1 MAVMENIR
9 STATNPWMK
18 AVFAVIVLVFVFWG
32 VGGAGGPTNQV
43 IAEVNGKRITDT
55 DFQRLMR
62 NITRNQGEAKSDE
75 EQSRIAQQVVEQ
87 LIEMEVL
94 TQAAERNG
102 VEVSSDEIARYVLQI
117 DAFRDDKGKFTEKLY
132 RKNLKRM
139 GMTQGRFEDQIRTQ
153 LTLEKLSDISYQ
165 GVRVSDGQVRRQY
178 MQAETKVSLR
188 MVRIPDSN
196 LIDDVNVDEGTIDA
210 FVTNNEADIRA
221 RYEADFKRLYKKSKR
236 AKLRQIIIK
245 PDVEDSPEGA
255 RVKIDSILNQ
265 ARNGADF
272 AELAK
277 THSHDLSAAN
287 GGDSGVMAEEQLS
300 PSIAAAVFETEV
312 GQVTDVV
319 TQADGLVIL
328 KVDEVIPAETTE
340 FDAVKKDIARTITA
354 EKGVGDV
361 AKAYA
366 SRLLTDWQNNG
377 TPSDEIL
384 SEQAVF
390 SMDTPTFPLGAPSF
404 PGLTDSPDLLKAIS
418 TADSTGLLQEIF
430 AVPGGRIVAEITQL
444 ERPSDEDFEQ
454 DKDSIR
460 RRLEALARNEWVQ
473 AWRSDLVDQSNVQ
486 QHWHP

>member
-1 MAVMENIR
+1 
-9 STATNPWMK
+9 
-18 AVFAVIVLVFVFWG
+18 
-32 VGGAGGPTNQV
+32 
-43 IAEVNGKRITDT
+43 
-55 DFQRLMR
+55 
-62 NITRNQGEAKSDE
+62 
-75 EQSRIAQQVVEQ
+75 
-87 LIEMEVL
+87 
-94 TQAAERNG
+94 
-102 VEVSSDEIARYVLQI
+102 
-117 DAFRDDKGKFTEKLY
+117 
-132 RKNLKRM
+132 
-139 GMTQGRFEDQIRTQ
+139 
-153 LTLEKLSDISYQ
+153 
-165 GVRVSDGQVRRQY
+165 
-178 MQAETKVSLR
+178 
-188 MVRIPDSN
+188 
-196 LIDDVNVDEGTIDA
+196 
-210 FVTNNEADIRA
+210 
-221 RYEADFKRLYKKSKR
+221 
-236 AKLRQIIIK
+236 
-245 PDVEDSPEGA
+245 
-255 RVKIDSILNQ
+255 
-265 ARNGADF
+265 
-272 AELAK
+272 
-277 THSHDLSAAN
+277 
-287 GGDSGVMAEEQLS
+287 MAEEQLS